1 MRGEALSFPQ
11 WGLTLPNPRAQ
22 RNSLNT
28 TGLLPDFPNEAPVQT
43 AAARNLT
50 PLSLYLPARRNKTSV
65 LSYCVHNCLLL
76 KSHVSVVKC

>member
-1 MRGEALSFPQ
+1 MYPVDRLGAILSEGEVLSLPQ

-43 AAARNLT
+43 AEPGWR
-50 PLSLYLPARRNKTSV
+50 V
-65 LSYCVHNCLLL
+65 G
-76 KSHVSVVKC
+76 